1 MMVATTRRAA
11 PSAGQLFS
19 GERGD
24 AVSFANVIVS
34 IPAGAA
40 HKIGDVEWP
49 KSSPGNPAT
58 DFVTVKA
65 ERLDRQKTANWIHAK
80 AATTPKHRV
89 LVFVHGFNV
98 KFDDAV
104 FRLAQIVHDAD
115 ATVVP
120 VLFTWPSRG
129 SLLSYG
135 YDRESTNLS
144 RDGFEQVLNM
154 LARDPS
160 VSEVTILAHS
170 MGNWL
175 TLEVLR
181 QMAIR
186 DRRVPA
192 KISNV
197 MLAAPDVDVDLF
209 GTEITA
215 MHEPRPN
222 FTLLI
227 SRDDHALA
235 VSRHVWGS
243 VARLGAI
250 DARTEPY
257 KSKLAAQHVTVV
269 DLTQHDTNDRLNHGK
284 FASSP
289 ELVRLLGDRLD
300 TSQNIDD
307 WHEGI
312 GDRIVAATTG
322 AAASVGTATGLAV
335 AAPISVVDPVTRE
348 HLSDDVDELNAEL
361 QDTTSSMTDGQSAR

>member
-1 MMVATTRRAA
+1 
-11 PSAGQLFS
+11 
-19 GERGD
+19 
-24 AVSFANVIVS
+24 
-34 IPAGAA
+34 
-40 HKIGDVEWP
+40 
-49 KSSPGNPAT
+49 
-58 DFVTVKA
+58 
-65 ERLDRQKTANWIHAK
+65 
-80 AATTPKHRV
+80 
-89 LVFVHGFNV
+89 
-98 KFDDAV
+98 
-104 FRLAQIVHDAD
+104 
-115 ATVVP
+115 
-120 VLFTWPSRG
+120 
-129 SLLSYG
+129 
-135 YDRESTNLS
+135 
-144 RDGFEQVLNM
+144 
-154 LARDPS
+154 
-160 VSEVTILAHS
+160 
-170 MGNWL
+170 
-175 TLEVLR
+175 
-181 QMAIR
+181 
-186 DRRVPA
+186 
-192 KISNV
+192 

-269 DLTQHDTNDRLNHGK
+269 DLTKHDTNDRLNHGK

-289 ELVRLLGDRLD
+289 EMVRLLGDRLD
-300 TSQNIDD
+300 TGQAIDD